1 MHALTPHTLA
11 LSLSLSQHTEDG
23 TLHLQLT
30 KASPGEPWPGALADH
45 PLPPPAAEA
54 ERQRLLLERFQGEV
68 RGKEKGERRK
78 EKGEE
83 QRTQKRACLPQLWFS
98 FFKTSPPFFFRPSA
112 QHPGFDFSGAAFTGA
127 APDPRTFLKE
137 DE

>member
-68 RGKEKGERRK
+68 RERRKEKGERRK
-78 EKGEE
+78 GRRSAHK
-83 QRTQKRACLPQLWFS
+83 THLP
-98 FFKTSPPFFFRPSA
+98 SPAVVFFFQNLTPLFFSPIRTA
-112 QHPGFDFSGAAFTGA
+112 PG
-127 APDPRTFLKE
+127 L
-137 DE
+137 

>member
-78 EKGEE
+78 EKGE
-83 QRTQKRACLPQLWFS
+83 RGGAAHTKTRLP
-98 FFKTSPPFFFRPSA
+98 SPAVVFFFQNLTPLFFSPIRTA
-112 QHPGFDFSGAAFTGA
+112 PG
-127 APDPRTFLKE
+127 L
-137 DE
+137 

>member
-83 QRTQKRACLPQLWFS
+83 ERTQNTLAFPSCGFLFS
-98 FFKTSPPFFFRPSA
+98 KPHPPFFFAHPHSTRALTFRAPPS
-112 QHPGFDFSGAAFTGA
+112 PGPPPTR
-127 APDPRTFLKE
+127 APS
-137 DE
+137 

>member
-68 RGKEKGERRK
+68 RERRK
-78 EKGEE
+78 EKGE
-83 QRTQKRACLPQLWFS
+83 RGGAAHTKTHLP
-98 FFKTSPPFFFRPSA
+98 SPAVVFFFQNLTPLFFSPIRTA
-112 QHPGFDFSGAAFTGA
+112 PG
-127 APDPRTFLKE
+127 L
-137 DE
+137 